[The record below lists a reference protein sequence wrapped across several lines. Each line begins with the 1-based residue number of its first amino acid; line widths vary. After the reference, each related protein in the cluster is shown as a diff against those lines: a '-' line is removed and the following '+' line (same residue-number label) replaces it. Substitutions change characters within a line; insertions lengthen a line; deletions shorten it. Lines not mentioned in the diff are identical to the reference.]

1 MQHVSLHDVFIYELR
16 DIYTA
21 EQQISKALPKL
32 IRAVDSDDLRDAF
45 ETHLDETRRQI
56 GRLEEAFD
64 LLNQKVGRAACDG
77 MTGILEE
84 SRTVMSDDPRGPIRD
99 AALIAAAQRVE
110 HYETAVYGTLVAWA
124 KSMGHDQVAGL
135 LQSNL
140 DEAKNAD
147 EQLTQLAV
155 GGINDAAVRSNGS
168 SAAARRRPMRSVTR
182 NGGRR

>member
-1 MQHVSLHDVFIYELR
+1 MHQAHSLHDVFVHELR

-32 IRAVDSDDLRDAF
+32 IKAVDSDDLRDAF
-45 ETHLDETRRQI
+45 ETHLDETHRQI
-56 GRLEEAFD
+56 GRLEAAFE
-64 LLNQKVGRAACDG
+64 LLDQKVRRASCDG
-77 MTGILEE
+77 MNGILEE

-124 KSMGHDQVAGL
+124 RSMGHDQVATL

-147 EQLTQLAV
+147 EQLTQLAE
-155 GGINDAAVRSNGS
+155 GGINEAAVRSNGAPAHGRKTS
-168 SAAARRRPMRSVTR
+168 GTARKP
-182 NGGRR
+182 GGR